1 MTNYSANYLAKCQEL
16 LRFIPDL
23 QCHKCKDLPGPNEN
37 EKNRYS
43 CVNSSHTLCEK
54 DKLKCPCGSLVGKNP
69 SPIIAK
75 LLQNLPWM
83 CQNYKRGC
91 REIRKT
97 IGRLEFHQRECIFR
111 KVYCP
116 SLDCYKESMNI
127 ELLFKDVNK
136 HLGDFHA
143 DYREVPMLNGETN
156 RWMVKL
162 TDQKGNFEQNIE
174 DHQFSWS
181 PGKMTNTSGDIF
193 FFESRMSNDS
203 FDCWVNFFGSSDDA
217 KNFTVQFYIGNK
229 SEKIQESLDYKGLVH
244 TLDKEQFDIMDEQ
257 RCFSIKLKAVKRF
270 LNKKKMFCILIVIKN
285 IKDINDQNEDEDY
298 GESDESEKKPTVK
311 KRRRSMRSKTEV
323 PL

>member
-1 MTNYSANYLAKCQEL
+1 
-16 LRFIPDL
+16 
-23 QCHKCKDLPGPNEN
+23 
-37 EKNRYS
+37 
-43 CVNSSHTLCEK
+43 
-54 DKLKCPCGSLVGKNP
+54 
-69 SPIIAK
+69 
-75 LLQNLPWM
+75 
-83 CQNYKRGC
+83 
-91 REIRKT
+91 
-97 IGRLEFHQRECIFR
+97 
-111 KVYCP
+111 
-116 SLDCYKESMNI
+116 MNI

-136 HLGDFHA
+136 HLNDFHA

-270 LNKKKMFCILIVIKN
+270 LNKEKWFCILIVITN
-285 IKDINDQNEDEDY
+285 INDQNEDEDC
-298 GESDESEKKPTVK
+298 GGSDESEKKPTVK
-311 KRRRSMRSKTEV
+311 KRRRAMRSKTEV